1 MIYYTKAAN
10 RTMIQRKSVPRKY
23 SCALKK
29 KCFTKVCEML
39 VIIPI
44 LIGILITIAF
54 KLLAIL
60 FIIVSGISKN
70 HKKITFKK
78 NTLPHT
84 PKALNV
90 IEKVTQ
96 APVFS
101 YDFCEN
107 IKSTVFTE
115 QVRTATPE
123 LIAINRSPWRD

>member
-1 MIYYTKAAN
+1 
-10 RTMIQRKSVPRKY
+10 
-23 SCALKK
+23 
-29 KCFTKVCEML
+29 ML

-60 FIIVSGISKN
+60 FIIASGISKN

-84 PKALNV
+84 SKALNF

-123 LIAINRSPWRD
+123 LIAINRSH